1 MEIVGNSHTAAAW
14 VQAVPQQARMQ
25 AAVVAGP
32 ASTGSGV
39 RPRLR
44 RRRSRRQWD
53 WRTGDNIVMA
63 RGVCNILPV
72 FINIRR
78 QLFIIRIRIYSFITS
93 TVSLV

>member
-44 RRRSRRQWD
+44 RRSSRRQWD
-53 WRTGDNIVMA
+53 WRTGDNIVW
-63 RGVCNILPV
+63 GVCKILPV
-72 FINIRR
+72 FINI
-78 QLFIIRIRIYSFITS
+78 QS
-93 TVSLV
+93 TASLSAVLRG

>member
-1 MEIVGNSHTAAAW
+1 MEIVCYSHTAAAW

-44 RRRSRRQWD
+44 RRSRRQSD

>member
-1 MEIVGNSHTAAAW
+1 MEIVCYSHTAAAW

-44 RRRSRRQWD
+44 RRSRRQWD
-53 WRTGDNIVMA
+53 WRTADNIVMA